1 MRKTAVFLLLSI
13 LLFPLSVMAD
23 DVVVTRHFTG
33 LWDQTEHESQGINLQ
48 IIDQV
53 TGDKVGVAYWYTY
66 DDNMDSAWFLA
77 VGPVSG
83 GRIEMVLYEGQGI
96 GFLESDGAGDDRV
109 VEVGSLVM
117 EFSSCTEGTATFS
130 TVLPNVGSGT
140 FPVERFTDLFNTSCS
155 GGISD
160 DTPSDVLVTE
170 QRIGLS
176 PARDGLLGSGHA
188 DFEERPDRTEF
199 SVEVEDLADGV
210 YRIIVGGVDRGEL
223 VVSTGIGETEFRSP
237 VEAGKVLLTFDP
249 RGQLVEVHDGQGA
262 VLTSGDSVFS
272 GGDDGGNDDG
282 GGDDGGGD
290 DGGNDGGGD
299 DGGGLDFGLVDIE
312 VELNNTGVYSLAS
325 GDAKLEPR
333 DDRTDF
339 SVEIEDVPVGD
350 YTLRIG
356 GDVVGT
362 ITVVELM
369 DGSVEGELEFRNPVE
384 PGKVLLDFDPRGQQ
398 IDVLEGS
405 TVILETLFPDG

>member
-1 MRKTAVFLLLSI
+1 MRRSILFLLFSI
-13 LLFPLSVMAD
+13 LVFPLSVLAD
-23 DVVVTRHFTG
+23 DVMVTRHFTG
-33 LWDQTEHESQGINLQ
+33 LWDQPEHESQGINLQ
-48 IIDQV
+48 IIDQA

-83 GRIEMVLYEGQGI
+83 NRIEMVLYEGQGI
-96 GFLESDGAGDDRV
+96 GFLESNVEGNDRV
-109 VEVGSLVM
+109 IEVGSLEM
-117 EFSSCTEGTATFS
+117 EFSSCTEGMVSFTT
-130 TVLPNVGSGT
+130 TLPNVGSGT
-140 FPVERFTDLFNTSCS
+140 FAVERFTDLFNTSCS
-155 GGISD
+155 GGVSD
-160 DTPSDVLVTE
+160 DTPSNVLITE

-176 PARDGLLGSGHA
+176 PAREGLLASGHA

-199 SVEVEDLADGV
+199 SVEVEDMADGS
-210 YRIIVGGVDRGEL
+210 YRIFVGGVDRGEL
-223 VVSTGIGETEFRSP
+223 VVSMGIGETEFRSP

-249 RGQLVEVHDGQGA
+249 RGQQVEVHDGQGA
-262 VLTSGDSVFS
+262 VLTSGDTVFDG
-272 GGDDGGNDDG
+272 GGDDGGDNG

-290 DGGNDGGGD
+290 DGGNI
-299 DGGGLDFGLVDIE
+299 DFGTLEIE
-312 VELNNTGVYSLAS
+312 VELSNTGVYPLAS

-333 DDRTDF
+333 MDRTDF

-350 YTLRIG
+350 YTLRVG
-356 GDVVGT
+356 GNVVGT

-405 TVILETLFPDG
+405 TVILETLFPDS